1 MCSGR
6 LIPPL
11 TRVPLGGPLMTFG
24 SPVWARTIWSR
35 PSRPTPAIIS
45 VRAVEDCSV
54 EQWRALVLL
63 SDRRVHTMAEV
74 AICAVVPAPSLPRLV
89 DRLVMD
95 GVVHRTADPADRRR
109 VLVQITAR
117 GRTLHRTLAARVEN
131 ACADVIDVGD
141 VAEAEDL
148 LRLLSAIFD
157 ARKAQ
162 HHRW

>member
-1 MCSGR
+1 MSVTQAR
-6 LIPPL
+6 HSSLVQDL
-11 TRVPLGGPLMTFG
+11 AHALSRAERRV
-24 SPVWARTIWSR
+24 VRQIAREL
-35 PSRPTPAIIS
+35 
-45 VRAVEDCSV
+45 AVEHCSI

-63 SDRRVHTMAEV
+63 SDGRVHTMAEV
-74 AICAVVPAPSLPRLV
+74 ADFALVPAPSLTRLV

-131 ACADVIDVGD
+131 ACAEVIDVGD